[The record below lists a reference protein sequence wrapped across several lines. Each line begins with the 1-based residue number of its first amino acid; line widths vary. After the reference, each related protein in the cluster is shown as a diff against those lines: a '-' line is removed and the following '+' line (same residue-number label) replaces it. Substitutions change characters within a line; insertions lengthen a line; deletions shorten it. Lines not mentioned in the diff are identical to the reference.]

1 MAIKANLIIDQ
12 GTSFVSTLTLTNSD
26 DVPLNLN
33 LYTFS
38 GQIRKHYTSSNS
50 TSFTITGDGN
60 TGILTLSL
68 SANSTANLV
77 AGRYVYDVE
86 ISEISSNNITRVVE
100 GIVTVTPNVTR

>member
-12 GTSFVSTLTLTNSD
+12 GTSFVSSLTLTNSD
-26 DVPLNLN
+26 DVPLDLN

-50 TSFTITGDGN
+50 TSFTVSGGGN
-60 TGILTLSL
+60 TGILTLAL
-68 SANSTANLV
+68 SANATSNLTF
-77 AGRYVYDVE
+77 GRYVYDVE
-86 ISEISSNNITRVVE
+86 ITETSSGAVTRVVE

>member
-1 MAIKANLIIDQ
+1 MAIKANLIVDQ
-12 GTSFVSTLTLTNSD
+12 GSSFVTTLALTDSND
-26 DVPLNLN
+26 NPINLN

-50 TSFTITGDGN
+50 TSFTITGNGN
-60 TGILTLSL
+60 TGVLTLSL

-77 AGRYVYDVE
+77 AGRYLYDIE
-86 ISEISSNNITRVVE
+86 ITETSSSNITRVVE

>member
-1 MAIKANLIIDQ
+1 MAIKANLIVDQ
-12 GTSFVSTLTLTNSD
+12 GSSFVTTLALTDSND
-26 DVPLNLN
+26 DPINLN

-60 TGILTLSL
+60 TGVLTLSL

-77 AGRYVYDVE
+77 AGRYLYDIE
-86 ISEISSNNITRVVE
+86 ITETSSSNITRVVE